1 MDKPAKF
8 YDNMPATPAS
18 GMTPQDYHIRNLEF
32 SRAVENADRNDS
44 FTPTL
49 KETFFGN
56 AATFHGSKAFSIQT
70 QRAKERTLGA
80 ERAREIGK
88 RRKLASASERPNLLV
103 RY

>member
-18 GMTPQDYHIRNLEF
+18 GMTPQDYYIRRLEH
-32 SRAVENADRNDS
+32 SRAMENEARNDS
-44 FTPTL
+44 FTPSL

-56 AATFHGSKAFSIQT
+56 AATLHGSKAFSIQT
-70 QRAKERTLGA
+70 QRAKERILGS
-80 ERAREIGK
+80 ERAREIGR
-88 RRKLASASERPNLLV
+88 RRKIASASERPDLLV

>member
-1 MDKPAKF
+1 MATPKF
-8 YDNMPATPAS
+8 YDNMPKTPAS
-18 GMTPQDYHIRNLEF
+18 GMTPQDHQIRRLEF

-56 AATFHGSKAFSIQT
+56 AATFHGSKAFSIQA
-70 QRAKERTLGA
+70 QRGKERVLGA

-88 RRKLASASERPNLLV
+88 RRKLSSVSERPDLLV
-103 RY
+103 KY

>member
-1 MDKPAKF
+1 MATPKF
-8 YDNMPATPAS
+8 YDNMPKTPAS
-18 GMTPQDYHIRNLEF
+18 GMTPQDYQIRNRVF

-56 AATFHGSKAFSIQT
+56 AATLYGSKAFSIQD
-70 QRAKERTLGA
+70 QRGKERVLGA

-88 RRKLASASERPNLLV
+88 RRKISSVSERPDLLV
-103 RY
+103 KY